1 MAITQLIYAS
11 DLVNLDE
18 AQLAPILESA
28 VRHNREDDISG
39 MLLYSGGNF
48 LQVLEG
54 AHEQVRQ
61 TYQRICRDPRHNNI
75 LFLTQEE
82 VDERHF
88 SGWSMGY
95 RKLSEADVAR
105 FPEYAPYFQFGFKST
120 DFKAKPGAALEMLK
134 LFSKGMF

>member
-120 DFKAKPGAALEMLK
+120 DFNAKPGAALEMLK